1 MMPPSAI
8 YWWQLASTPLVASS
22 LVRTSPHVLL
32 LPLQLKDRAQE
43 FLPVFTLVSF
53 IDAAVLRRPE
63 FTTGEDPFPSIPS
76 LVLV

>member
-1 MMPPSAI
+1 
-8 YWWQLASTPLVASS
+8 
-22 LVRTSPHVLL
+22 VLL

-76 LVLV
+76 PVLV